1 MDGDKYHLNL
11 AWYCA
16 DAGYPRL
23 GPLGTEGRGYAA
35 GYELDSEVTERER

>member
-1 MDGDKYHLNL
+1 MVISTITTSLGI
-11 AWYCA
+11 CA